1 MIHLTAT
8 NHVLELLTSSTSN
21 IKVNAAWADL
31 TSATLAGG
39 SSQAN
44 ITTATTTT
52 IVAAPAAG
60 TTRQIKAFTV
70 RNTGGSSNVL
80 TLKFDIAGTEFEI
93 ISATL
98 EAGETLVMAE
108 GQFFI
113 KTATGLEKNVSGTGF
128 PIGNLAI
135 NQNNLEIASSADP
148 TPPAAG
154 KIILYSKEIGGKQF
168 PKVMPPS
175 GVDFPLQAGLF
186 FNQVSVIQAG
196 SGTTPSV
203 LGCVLTNVGT
213 VAHPTPASTNLMTQT
228 RRFNINSGATAGA
241 LASTRIGVLECWR
254 GNNTGLGGFFI
265 LARFGVSVL
274 AAGMRAYVGLTDTA
288 TTAPTNIDPTTAT
301 TPAKIGMAINANT
314 GNWNLVHNTSGVAPT
329 VIALGANFPVNTTD
343 LLEMVLFA
351 KPNDSSVTYRIKN
364 LTTGNEVSGTLSSN
378 LPASTAFMGRTA
390 WATNNA
396 TAAAVQIDIS
406 RFGLETDF

>member
-8 NHVLELLTSSTSN
+8 NHILELLTSSTSN
-21 IKVNAAWADL
+21 IKVNVAWADL
-31 TSATLAGG
+31 TSTTLAGG
-39 SSQAN
+39 SSQVS
-44 ITTATTTT
+44 ITTAATTT

-60 TTRQIKAFTV
+60 TTRQVKAFTA

-98 EAGETLVMAE
+98 EIGETLVMTE
-108 GQFFI
+108 GRFFV
-113 KTATGLEKNVSGTGF
+113 KTVAGLEKNVSGTGF

-135 NQNNLEIASSADP
+135 NQNNLEITSSADP
-148 TPPAAG
+148 APPVAG
-154 KIILYSKEIGGKQF
+154 KVILYGKEIAGRQMLKW
-168 PKVMPPS
+168 MPPS
-175 GVDFPLQAGLF
+175 GVDMPIQAGLF
-186 FNQVSVIQAG
+186 FNQVSLIQAG
-196 SGTTPSV
+196 SGTAPSV
-203 LGCVLTNVGT
+203 IGCVLTNVGT

-228 RRFNINSGATAGA
+228 RRFTINSGATAGA
-241 LASTRIGVLECWR
+241 LASTRVGVLECWR
-254 GNNTGLGGFFI
+254 GNNANLGGFFV

-274 AAGMRAYVGLTDTA
+274 AAGMRAFIGLTDTA
-288 TTAPTNIDPTTAT
+288 TTAPTNVDPTTNT
-301 TPAKIGMAINANT
+301 TPSRIGMAINANT
-314 GNWNLVHNTSGVAPT
+314 GTWKLVHNITGTAPT
-329 VIALGANFPVNTTD
+329 VIDLGANFPIVTTD
-343 LLEMVLFA
+343 LLEMILFA

-364 LTTGNEVSGTLSSN
+364 LTTGNGTSGTISSN
-378 LPASTAFMGRTA
+378 LPASTAFLGRTA